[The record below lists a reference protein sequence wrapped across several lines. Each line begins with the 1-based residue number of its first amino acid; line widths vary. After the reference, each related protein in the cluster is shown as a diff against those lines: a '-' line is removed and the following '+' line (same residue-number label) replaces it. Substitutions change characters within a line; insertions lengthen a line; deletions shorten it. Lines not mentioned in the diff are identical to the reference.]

1 MKRTLLAGTI
11 FACACALLAQPQAT
25 PQQQQPPSQPGYPP
39 NTAPGMGRSPDPMA
53 GDGALSR
60 IDDKAFLKRVAADD
74 MMQVE
79 LGKLAAE
86 KASSDAVKQYGR
98 KMADDRQKTHEEV
111 TQLAAK
117 QGVPVPETL
126 DSKHKSKIDKLA
138 KLEGQN
144 FDKAFLKEATHNDGD
159 DIAEFQAEANGGSD
173 AAVKSFATRV
183 LPMLQAHVQMAK
195 SLQSANGTQDQ
206 HR

>member
-1 MKRTLLAGTI
+1 MKRTFLAGTL
-11 FACACALLAQPQAT
+11 FSCACALLAQPQAT

-39 NTAPGMGRSPDPMA
+39 NTQPGMGRSTDPTA
-53 GDGALSR
+53 GDVGPSKT
-60 IDDKAFLKRVAADD
+60 DDKAFLKRVAADD

-86 KASSDAVKQYGR
+86 KASNDAVKQYGR
-98 KMADDRQKTHEEV
+98 KIADDRQKAHEEV

-117 QGVPVPETL
+117 HGVNVPETL

-144 FDKAFLKEATHNDGD
+144 FDRAFLKEATHNDGD

-195 SLQSANGTQDQ
+195 NLQTAKGTQEQ
-206 HR
+206 PR